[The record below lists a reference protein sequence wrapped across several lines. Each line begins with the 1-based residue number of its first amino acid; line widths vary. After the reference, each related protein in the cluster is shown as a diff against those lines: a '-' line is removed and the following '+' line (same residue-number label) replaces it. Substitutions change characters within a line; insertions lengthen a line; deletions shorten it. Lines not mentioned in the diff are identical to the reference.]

1 MMSYSTVKCVA
12 FACVLGNGMS
22 LHTRHVCIPS
32 AKIILFLEIT
42 KGWSKKVEK
51 ERKERLV

>member
-32 AKIILFLEIT
+32 AKVILFLEIT
-42 KGWSKKVEK
+42 KGWAKKVEK